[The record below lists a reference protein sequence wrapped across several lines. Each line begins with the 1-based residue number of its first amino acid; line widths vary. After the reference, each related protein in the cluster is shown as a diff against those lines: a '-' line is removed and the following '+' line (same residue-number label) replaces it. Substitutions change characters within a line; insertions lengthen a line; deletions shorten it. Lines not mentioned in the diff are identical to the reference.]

1 METKCSAVLS
11 NRCLGERVPPRLSAI
26 SAGGLAAA
34 IGLAILAAQLARG
47 AAAAAAGTQAAQAGA
62 WADLGARAT
71 AQYAGDG
78 LSVTKSPSGA
88 VWLRCI
94 FQKLEGEATAEGL
107 WFLIKSKTNE

>member
-1 METKCSAVLS
+1 MQRSFEHPQPRGTGA
-11 NRCLGERVPPRLSAI
+11 PPAFGNLRR
-26 SAGGLAAA
+26 GMAAA

-47 AAAAAAGTQAAQAGA
+47 AAAAAGTQAAQAGA

-94 FQKLEGEATAEGL
+94 FQKLEGEATAEV
-107 WFLIKSKTNE
+107 T